1 MSNPAL
7 TELLASYVPKLIQN
21 RIVADPSPI
30 ESPVAEEMQAAI
42 LFADISG
49 FTLLTERLAEKGPT
63 GVETLARILNEYFGQ
78 LIDIIH
84 EYGGDIVK
92 FAGDAV
98 IAVWPIV
105 SDLPVPVDLANAG
118 IPFDASAQ
126 GKVGAISRA
135 DQWQWTMRVAECA
148 LKIRERLT
156 NYRAADSNLYLKLA
170 ISTGNITTA
179 HVGGVFNRW
188 EFLLTGAPLVE
199 LGIANNLAKAGEIIV
214 TPSAWRLI
222 RSDSIAEQMEFELK
236 EAIAQ
241 GGRLNSLNKPSSIFS
256 SNVKVNIPDGAENSL
271 RAYIPGAIINRLSA
285 GQSGWIAELRRV
297 TVLFINLPD
306 LDQDT
311 ALEKAQNIAR
321 LIQRSVYRYE
331 GSINKINVDDK
342 GITIVAALGL
352 PPFAHEDDPARGVQ
366 AALMIRKELTS
377 LKVRSNIGITTGRI
391 FCGSI
396 GNESR
401 REYTTI
407 GNAVNLSARLMGAAG
422 AQYEIIEKYGVPILC
437 DRLTYDG
444 AKDVVEFQPLPPQ
457 QVKGRTE
464 AVELFHPLDLKK
476 SVIRPKTELI
486 GRQEEKTM
494 IANALQ
500 ELSRGAPHQTII
512 LQGEAGIGKSRLFE
526 DLVRQAET
534 LDVNMFNGG
543 GDPIEK
549 ANPYHAWRPIFNR
562 ILSIENISVSAEL
575 TEEDQIA
582 IQARV
587 EEKLKEVDPDFER
600 YAPLLDVVLPIPIPD
615 NELTSAMSGEIRGGN
630 IREVLTRLLAYEA
643 GRTPLLIVM
652 EDLHWFD
659 SASWSLLVDVQQK
672 VRPIL
677 LALNTRP
684 LSDPVPPQF
693 KQIQQSAEARL
704 VKLEAMMLD
713 DVEALVCQRL
723 GVRSI
728 PPMIGRLIREKSEG
742 HPFFAEELAY
752 ALREAGILVIEHQ
765 ECQIDPRFVNFEELT
780 LPDTLQAAIT
790 NRIDSLDPS
799 QQLTLKVASVIGRIF
814 ALRVLEAVHPIE
826 ADKPALPDYMETLTR
841 LSLTLVESEAP
852 DLAYI
857 FKHAVTQEVAYNLM
871 LYSQRRQLHQA
882 VAEWIE
888 QSNEMNIESYY
899 TLLAYH
905 WTQAAEATDA
915 THKDHAVHKAVEYL
929 EKAGEQAMQ
938 NYANTE
944 AIQFFSQALD
954 WDARLSRSSPSRLP
968 AERAGLPKSEGRD
981 AIRAHQ
987 IRRARWHS
995 RMGLAYYGLGSLP
1008 DCNKHVREALKLLD
1022 SPIPSTSAQFV
1033 FGLVPQIIRQ
1043 VFHRYFPSQFIGSIS
1058 NEQDREVALEVS
1070 RLYELMGRIYF
1081 YSNET
1086 LPIIYTVL
1094 HFLNDAEKA
1103 GPSPELASA
1112 YSSTAV
1118 LMGLAQLHKLAE
1130 MYVDS
1135 ALAVAKEV
1143 NQPSNLITVG
1153 VVTSAYKITVGKWN
1167 EVRERVE
1174 ESKAICEQLGDYRQ
1188 WGDCAAMLGENALI
1202 SGDIQYALDIQK
1214 ILLEDA
1220 RRRRNPLHQCWGLL
1234 GVTANN
1240 MRLGNDSTA
1249 VPMLEEA
1256 LQILE
1261 ETPNLA
1267 SSIETNGQLALA
1279 HLQLGEDEKALAY
1292 AGKVLDLA
1300 AGISPT
1306 VYSMD
1311 IGFAS
1316 VADVY
1321 FELWE
1326 KALRDSNR
1334 QSDSDQYKFL
1344 AERAIKL
1351 LRAFEKVFPIGK
1363 PVTPYYQ
1370 GWYEWLTGKP
1380 HAAVKSWKIGLEAAQ
1395 KFNMPYE
1402 EGLIRVKLG
1411 TVLQDDRIARA
1422 QHLERAIEIF
1432 QKMGAAPELR
1442 KAKDELK
1449 KAGF

>member
-7 TELLASYVPKLIQN
+7 TEILASYVPKLIQN

-30 ESPVAEEMQAAI
+30 ESPVTEEMPAAI

-49 FTLLTERLAEKGPT
+49 FTPLTERLAEKGPT
-63 GVETLARILNEYFGQ
+63 GVEALARILNEYFGE
-78 LIDIIH
+78 LINIVH

-92 FAGDAV
+92 FAGDAA

-105 SDLPVPVDLANAG
+105 PDLPVSDDLINTGAASDPIRSGPANA
-118 IPFDASAQ
+118 IT
-126 GKVGAISRA
+126 RA

-156 NYRAADSNLYLKLA
+156 NYKAEGTNLYLKLA

-188 EFLLTGAPLVE
+188 EFLLTGLPLVE
-199 LGIANNLAKAGEIIV
+199 LGIANNLAKAGEILV
-214 TPSAWRLI
+214 TPSAWKLI
-222 RSDSIAEQMEFELK
+222 RNDSIAEPMEFELK
-236 EAIAQ
+236 DAIAQ
-241 GGRLNSLNKPSSIFS
+241 GGRLNGLNKPSSIFS
-256 SNVKVNIPDGAENSL
+256 SNVTPIIPDGSENSL

-297 TVLFINLPD
+297 TVLFINLPN
-306 LDQDT
+306 LDQNT
-311 ALEKAQNIAR
+311 ALEISQNIAR

-366 AALMIRKELTS
+366 AALMIRKELNG

-396 GNESR
+396 GNDAR

-422 AQYEIIEKYGVPILC
+422 NQFELIEKHGVPILC

-444 AKDVVEFQPLPPQ
+444 AKDVVEFESLSPQ
-457 QVKGRTE
+457 QVKGRME
-464 AVELFHPLDLKK
+464 AVEVFHPLDQKK

-486 GRQEEKTM
+486 GRQEEKTL
-494 IANALQ
+494 IANDLQ
-500 ELSRGAPHQTII
+500 ELARGTAHQTII

-526 DLVRQAET
+526 DLARQAET
-534 LDVNMFNGG
+534 LDVNMFSGG
-543 GDPIEK
+543 GDSIEK
-549 ANPYHAWRPIFNR
+549 SNPYHAWRPIFNR
-562 ILSIENISVSAEL
+562 ILHVENISASVEL

-582 IQARV
+582 LQNRV
-587 EEKLKEVDPDFER
+587 LKQLNEIDPDLAR
-600 YAPLLDVVLPIPIPD
+600 YAPLLDVVLPITIPE
-615 NELTSAMSGEIRGGN
+615 NEFTSAMSGEIRGSN
-630 IREVLTRLLAYEA
+630 IREVLTRLLNYEA
-643 GRTPLLIVM
+643 RRAPLLVVM

-684 LSDPVPPQF
+684 LSDPVPLQF
-693 KQIQQSAEARL
+693 KQLQESAEARL
-704 VKLEAMMLD
+704 VRLEAMMLD

-723 GVRSI
+723 GVKSI

-752 ALREAGILVIEHQ
+752 AMREAGMLIIQDQ
-765 ECQIDPRFVNFEELT
+765 ECLINPRFVNFGDLS

-826 ADKPALPDYMETLTR
+826 ADKPSLPNYMETLTR

-871 LYSQRRQLHQA
+871 LYSQRRQLHRA

-899 TLLAYH
+899 ALLAYH
-905 WTQAAEATDA
+905 WTQAAEATEA
-915 THKDHAVHKAVEYL
+915 LQKDKAVHKAVEYL

-938 NYANTE
+938 TFANQE
-944 AIQFFSQALD
+944 AVQFFSQALE
-954 WDARLSRSSPSRLP
+954 WDAK
-968 AERAGLPKSEGRD
+968 LPKSEGREESLN
-981 AIRAHQ
+981 RQ

-995 RMGLAYYGLGSLP
+995 RLGLAHYGLGSLP
-1008 DCNKHVREALKLLD
+1008 DCNIHVREALRLLE
-1022 SPIPSTSAQFV
+1022 SPLPSSKGQFAL
-1033 FGLVPQIIRQ
+1033 GLLPQIIRQ
-1043 VFHRYFPSQFIGSIS
+1043 VVHRFFPSRYIGTVSSEQQRQVSI
-1058 NEQDREVALEVS
+1058 EVA

-1086 LPIIYTVL
+1086 IPIMYCILRFMNT
-1094 HFLNDAEKA
+1094 AEKT

-1112 YSSTAV
+1112 YAGMAV
-1118 LMGLAQLHKLAE
+1118 LAGLAQLHPLAE
-1130 MYVDS
+1130 TYVQR

-1143 NQPSNLITVG
+1143 NQPSNLITVS
-1153 VVTSAYKITVGKWN
+1153 VVTSVYQITVGKWD
-1167 EVRERVE
+1167 EVRARVE
-1174 ESKAICEQLGDYRQ
+1174 EAKALSEQLGDSRQ
-1188 WGDCAAMLGENALI
+1188 WGDCTVLLAENAII
-1202 SGDIQYALDIQK
+1202 SSDIEYAINIQK
-1214 ILLEDA
+1214 VLLADA
-1220 RRRRNPLHQCWGLL
+1220 RKRRNPLQQGWGLF
-1234 GVTANN
+1234 GVAANN
-1240 MRLGNDSTA
+1240 IRLGNEAEA

-1261 ETPNLA
+1261 ELPNLA
-1267 SSIETNGQLALA
+1267 SSINTNGQLALA
-1279 HLQLGEDEKALAY
+1279 HLRLGQHGQALAY
-1292 AGKVLDLA
+1292 AGVVLELA
-1300 AGISPT
+1300 ADISPT

-1311 IGFAS
+1311 LGFAAA
-1316 VADVY
+1316 ADVY

-1326 KALRDSNR
+1326 KVLRDSTG
-1334 QSDSDQYKFL
+1334 QVDADKYELL
-1344 AERAIKL
+1344 AERALKL
-1351 LRAFEKVFPIGK
+1351 LRAYQKVFPIGQ

-1370 GWYEWLTGKP
+1370 GWYEWLTDKP
-1380 HAAVKSWKIGLEAAQ
+1380 QAAIKTWNKGLEAAK
-1395 KFNMPYE
+1395 KFNMPYQ
-1402 EGLIRVKLG
+1402 EGLMRVRLG
-1411 TVLQDDRIARA
+1411 AVLNDNANVRRE
-1422 QHLERAIEIF
+1422 HFERAIQIF
-1432 QKMGAAPELR
+1432 EKMGAVRELQLAR
-1442 KAKDELK
+1442 SEAG